1 MTTVYAIAG
10 DPTVVP
16 EVKCIIVPFHG
27 KKLEVFG
34 LAAWL
39 TNYARY
45 FVKLGMQ
52 LEHNTQNNDELAK
65 TEPILVK
72 AQREWKTTIDIVF
85 VNDDLT
91 KPSDDVVYQALR
103 FAQQKGYTNV
113 SMQLIRSGKEPYP
126 QAENQKRNALA
137 MLSACDLFPEM
148 HITIALN
155 SLEQYAYSALQNK
168 HVSFLGFWH
177 EEVKK
182 FLPN

>member
-1 MTTVYAIAG
+1 MTEYAIAT
-10 DPTVVP
+10 DPTCVP
-16 EVKCIIVPFHG
+16 ETACVIVPFHG

-34 LAAWL
+34 LATWL
-39 TNYARY
+39 SPYARY

-52 LEHNTQNNDELAK
+52 LEHNTQNNNELAN

-72 AQREWKTTIDIVF
+72 AQREWKTTIDVIF
-85 VNDDLT
+85 INDDLIQ
-91 KPSDDVVYQALR
+91 PPDDVVYQALR
-103 FAQQKGYTNV
+103 FAKQKGYTNV

-126 QAENQKRNALA
+126 QAENQKKNALA
-137 MLSACDLFPEM
+137 MLSVCELFPKM
-148 HITIALN
+148 HITIVLN
-155 SLEQYAYSALQNK
+155 TLEQYAWLELQNK